1 MSLAIRRANRPA
13 LDESGYAAGVLTSV
27 TLGTGIRREKKGRDI
42 EETEYDRYE
51 FAFDVEGK
59 TGDPIEITV
68 HTGTVI
74 NDEPVKTLG
83 KARGKKN
90 TVKIYNRFTSMC
102 IVLGL
107 ISEEELSDV
116 TTERL
121 KETQHKLQTL
131 KDLKTTFK
139 VGRNEDG
146 YFVIDIQSLKLA
158 S

>member
-13 LDESGYAAGVLTSV
+13 LDESGCATGVLTSV

-51 FAFDVEGK
+51 FAFDVAGK
-59 TGDPIEITV
+59 TGDPIEIMV

-74 NDEPVKTLG
+74 NDEPVKVLG

-102 IVLGL
+102 LVLGF

-116 TTERL
+116 STERL
-121 KETQHKLQTL
+121 KEIQKKLEML
-131 KDLKTTFK
+131 KDMKTTFK

-146 YFVIDIQSLKLA
+146 YFVIDIQSIRLA
-158 S
+158 A

>member
-1 MSLAIRRANRPA
+1 MNAIRRANRPNVDA
-13 LDESGYAAGVLTSV
+13 EGYAKGVLTSV
-27 TLGTGIRREKKGRDI
+27 ILGTGIRREKKGRDI

-59 TGDPIEITV
+59 TGDSIEITI

-90 TVKIYNRFTSMC
+90 TINIYNRFTSMC
-102 IVLGL
+102 LVLGL

-116 TTERL
+116 STERL
-121 KETQHKLQTL
+121 KEIQHELQTL
-131 KDLKTTFK
+131 KDVKSFFK
-139 VGRNEDG
+139 VGRNDEG
-146 YFVIDIQSLKLA
+146 YFVIDIQSIRL
-158 S
+158 SS